1 MNETGPGTV
10 CIKAP
15 IHDPVKETHKDM
27 GTRKIVTIGDDTLRK
42 ICRKQE
48 KFDLRLSILLKDM
61 ADTMYKAEG
70 VGLAAPQVGI
80 LRRIA
85 VVDVS
90 EDHSELVELIN
101 PEIIEEEGT
110 QTGREGCLSVP
121 GRQGVVT
128 RPMKIKVRFQNR
140 KGEWMEMETEGFEAR
155 AVCHEVDHLD
165 GKLYVDVM
173 DRELTEEEIEGHI
186 PEDDAQ

>member
-1 MNETGPGTV
+1 M
-10 CIKAP
+10 A
-15 IHDPVKETHKDM
+15 
-27 GTRKIVTIGDDTLRK
+27 TRKIVKIGDDTLRK
-42 ICRKQE
+42 SCRKQE
-48 KFDLRLSILLKDM
+48 KFDLRLAILLKDM

-85 VVDVS
+85 VVDIS
-90 EDHSELVELIN
+90 EDHSRLREMIN
-101 PEIIEEEGT
+101 PIILESEGT

-128 RPMKIKVRFQNR
+128 RPRAIKVTFQDR
-140 KGEWMEMETEGFEAR
+140 HGKQTELRAEGFEAR
-155 AVCHEVDHLD
+155 AICHEIDHLD
-165 GKLYVDVM
+165 GKLYVDMM

-186 PEDDAQ
+186 PEDDLE